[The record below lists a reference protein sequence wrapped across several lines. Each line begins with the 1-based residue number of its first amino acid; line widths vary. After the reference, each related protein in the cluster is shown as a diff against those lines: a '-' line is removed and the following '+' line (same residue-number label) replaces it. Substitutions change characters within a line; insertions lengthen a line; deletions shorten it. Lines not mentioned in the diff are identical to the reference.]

1 MKIIISAGGTGG
13 HIFPAIA
20 VADELKRQDPS
31 VQILFVGALGKM
43 EMERVPKAGYKIEG
57 LPIAGLQRRLTLKN
71 VWLNLQLPFK
81 LLNSMLKVKRILT
94 DFQPDVVIGFGG
106 FASGPTL
113 RTAANQG
120 IPTILQEQNSYAG
133 VTNKLLAEKAK
144 VICVAYEGLEK
155 FFPKDKILM
164 TGNPVRSD
172 IAFSQNTDDRV
183 SSHEA
188 PHQGVSSH
196 KKEEGLTYFNL
207 DKNKKTIVIMGGSLG
222 AKSLNIAMKNNAQL
236 IENKG
241 DIQILWQCGRLYE
254 EDFKNGNAAQLPNV
268 QLRPFIDRMDLAY
281 AVADVIIARAGAL
294 TISELCLAGT
304 PSVLVPSPNVAED
317 HQTKNAMALVEKNA
331 AILVKDSEA
340 KDKMI
345 QKALEIID
353 NESLMNSLSSNILK
367 LGKPNAAK
375 DIAAQIIK
383 IANQ

>member
-57 LPIAGLQRRLTLKN
+57 LPIVGLQRQLTLKN

-81 LLNSMLKVKRILT
+81 LLNSMLKVKRILK
-94 DFQPDVVIGFGG
+94 DFKPDVAVGFGG

-113 RTAANQG
+113 RAAANMG
-120 IPTILQEQNSYAG
+120 IPTVLQEQNSYAG
-133 VTNKLLAEKAK
+133 VTNKLLAEKAQ

-155 FFPKDKILM
+155 FFPKDKIII

-172 IAFSQNTDDRV
+172 IAFSLSPSGGGGI
-183 SSHEA
+183 SS
-188 PHQGVSSH
+188 
-196 KKEEGLTYFNL
+196 KKQEGLAYFNL

-222 AKSLNIAMKNNAQL
+222 AKSLNIAMENNSKL

-241 DIQILWQCGRLYE
+241 NIQILWQCGRLYE
-254 EDFKNGNAAQLPNV
+254 DDFKNGKAAQLPNV
-268 QLRPFIDRMDLAY
+268 QMRSFIDRMDLAY
-281 AVADVIIARAGAL
+281 AVADIIIARAGAL

-331 AILVKDSEA
+331 AILIKDSEA

-345 QKALEIID
+345 QKALEIIE
-353 NESLMNSLSSNILK
+353 NESLMNSLSDNILK

-375 DIAAQIIK
+375 DIALKIIK

>member
-13 HIFPAIA
+13 HIFPAVA

-71 VWLNLQLPFK
+71 IWLNLQLPFK

-94 DFQPDVVIGFGG
+94 DFKPDVAVGFGG

-113 RTAANQG
+113 RAAANMG
-120 IPTILQEQNSYAG
+120 IPTVLQEQNSYAG
-133 VTNKLLAEKAK
+133 VTNKLLAEKAQ

-155 FFPKDKILM
+155 FFPKDKIII

-172 IAFSQNTDDRV
+172 IAFSQNTPKGIN
-183 SSHEA
+183 E
-188 PHQGVSSH
+188 GVSDN
-196 KKEEGLTYFNL
+196 KKQEGIAYFNL

-222 AKSLNIAMKNNAQL
+222 AKSLNIAIENNAQL

-254 EDFKNGNAAQLPNV
+254 EDFKNGKAAQLPNV
-268 QLRPFIDRMDLAY
+268 QMRPFIDRMDLAY

-304 PSVLVPSPNVAED
+304 PSVLVPSPNVTED
-317 HQTKNAMALVEKNA
+317 HQTKNAMALVEKQA
-331 AILVKDSEA
+331 AVLVKDSEA
-340 KDKMI
+340 KDKML

-353 NESLMNSLSSNILK
+353 NESLMNSLSHNILK

-375 DIAAQIIK
+375 DIALQIIK
-383 IANQ
+383 IANTK